1 MNRIWPVVKITFLE
15 GVRNRALY
23 GIGVLAL
30 LMCGA
35 NILIS
40 GMMMREVGKVSVDV
54 GLATIGFAGLLFLLF
69 VTIHQF
75 AADLDQKTL
84 YMILARPVSRTH
96 YLLGK
101 YFGMVLLIGT
111 AVAILAMVTAAT
123 IGLVWLSSPD
133 YFDRISFVLI
143 AVAVIMNMLQ
153 LFLLCAVSFFFA
165 SFTSTSFITL
175 ILTLV
180 TYFIGHGLSAVK
192 KILSSADQIGVQV
205 SALTVKIIGIASWV
219 FPNLALFDIRSQAAH
234 GLWPSRLYLAGSL
247 LYAVVYIFMVMLAA
261 VMIFRRREFP

>member
-40 GMMMREVGKVSVDV
+40 GMVMREVGKVSVDV
-54 GLATIGFAGLLFLLF
+54 GLATTGFSGLLLLLF

-101 YFGMVLLIGT
+101 YFGMILLIG
-111 AVAILAMVTAAT
+111 AAMLILALAMYAT
-123 IGLVWLSSPD
+123 IGLVWFSSSD
-133 YFDRISFVLI
+133 YFDRFSWPLI
-143 AVAVIMNMLQ
+143 GVAVVMNMLQ
-153 LFLLCAVSFFFA
+153 IFLLCAVSFFFA
-165 SFTSTSFITL
+165 SFTSTSFVTL

-192 KILSSADQIGVQV
+192 KILVSADQIGIQV
-205 SALTVKIIGIASWV
+205 SAFTVKIIGIASWI
-219 FPNLALFDIRSQAAH
+219 FPNLALFDIRTLAAH
-234 GLWPSRLYLAGSL
+234 GLWPSWAYLAGSVT
-247 LYAVVYIFMVMLAA
+247 YAAVYIFMVMLAA
-261 VMIFRRREFP
+261 VLIFRRREFP